1 MNLSREPG
9 ALLSFTPAQAVR
21 QTRPCDR
28 EQFANMYYAV
38 YWRMYHDD
46 DADAALLKPY
56 ADAFD
61 PYRTRYD

>member
-1 MNLSREPG
+1 
-9 ALLSFTPAQAVR
+9 
-21 QTRPCDR
+21 
-28 EQFANMYYAV
+28 MYYAV